1 MSDSFGPTSLDA
13 DLPGLGP
20 QTGNVR
26 GPPVQLPSALQ
37 GLAKHFMGQQSPAPG
52 QPKPLPPKPKQAQ
65 MGSTDPPI
73 ADARSFAPVPANAPQ
88 PPPKFT
94 PFIKSMPREPDQWG
108 KPEPYPRLPQSFE
121 LPGIYQQLGGYFAQS
136 GSFRSAPLGAGMAA
150 YSVAYQDAYQKGMDR
165 KMKQSVEQLQLH
177 SVQLEELERR
187 QTVEYGDI
195 YSQYS
200 AMGGQSVGGVNLHD
214 AVWRKAVEL
223 GDKNVIAMMEGG
235 ASAEKVRRYLMEHEA
250 RVNDLGKANSKV
262 AEQDAKDR
270 KEWGVP
276 DDDADPATRTDP
288 PPPIDAPPRGQPN
301 APDAPAPP
309 GASQPET
316 QKDRVDALPRYQ
328 RAGLEYLRGGSLEGV
343 PKGAKDAAVRYA
355 DGIAGQMDDLAAK
368 ARAGGMSKE
377 QIEDGLRAINPAIAG
392 EFADIRDLNTPLP
405 GGMGAINA
413 KPFWRD
419 IQTLAA
425 ASVPGWRAADYQN
438 ISDMQKDYT
447 TGTSSRRMQAA
458 NNMADTAIPLLK
470 ALKDIPEGT
479 APPENWISQIAAKKF
494 TGDPK
499 WIRLYNAL
507 QPYVQESQSLASPTG
522 RYFEGDVNRLM
533 HEFDIAQGPR
543 AIRAVLATDA
553 EAGSR
558 RIQTLTDDYQ
568 NTTHKQFPPHY
579 NPKSTAIMN
588 AIAKL
593 DPDKGFEGQTNLP
606 PDLQGL
612 GMGVGTTPGAAAG
625 PQPGGLPPGWSVS
638 PVQ

>member
-1 MSDSFGPTSLDA
+1 MSDTFGATGLDA

-37 GLAKHFMGQQSPAPG
+37 GLAKHFAGQQPGG
-52 QPKPLPPKPKQAQ
+52 QPKPGPQGPQGQGGQPKKPEL
-65 MGSTDPPI
+65 GPVDPPDRG
-73 ADARSFAPVPANAPQ
+73 AYALAPVPANAPR
-88 PPPKFT
+88 PSPKFT

-108 KPEPYPRLPQSFE
+108 KPEQFPRLPQSFE
-121 LPGIYQQLGGYFAQS
+121 LPGIYQQLGGYFAQA
-136 GSFRSAPLGAGMAA
+136 GSFRSAPMGAGMAA
-150 YSVAYQDAYQKGMDR
+150 YSAAYQQAFQKGQEW
-165 KMKQSVEQLQLH
+165 KMKQSLEQLQLH

-187 QTVEYGDI
+187 QTVEYGDLF
-195 YSQYS
+195 SQYS
-200 AMGGQSVGGVNLHD
+200 AMGGQPVGGVTMHD
-214 AVWRKAVEL
+214 ALWRKAVEL
-223 GDKNVIAMMEGG
+223 GDKNVIAMMEDG
-235 ASAEKVRRYLMEHEA
+235 ASPEKVRRYLMEHEA

-270 KEWGVP
+270 REWGVP
-276 DDDADPATRTDP
+276 DDDADPATPTQA
-288 PPPIDAPPRGQPN
+288 PPPIDAPPRGPPS
-301 APDAPAPP
+301 APDAPAAP
-309 GASQPET
+309 ASSKPET
-316 QKDRVDALPRYQ
+316 QKDRVAALAPYQ

-343 PKGAKDAAVRYA
+343 SKGAKPAVVRYA
-355 DGIAGQMDDLAAK
+355 DGIEGQMDDLAAK
-368 ARAGGMSKE
+368 AKAGGMSKE
-377 QIEDGLRAINPAIAG
+377 QIEDELRKINPAIAG

-419 IQTLAA
+419 IQSLAA
-425 ASVPGWRAADYQN
+425 ASVPGWRAGDYQN

-470 ALKDIPEGT
+470 ALKDIPEGD
-479 APPENWISQIAAKKF
+479 APPENWISQIVAKKF

-499 WIRLYNAL
+499 WVKLYNAL

-593 DPDKGFEGQTNLP
+593 DPDRGFEGQTGLP

-612 GMGVGTTPGAAAG
+612 GMGVTAAA
-625 PQPGGLPPGWSVS
+625 PAIPPGWKVT
-638 PVQ
+638 PIQ

>member
-1 MSDSFGPTSLDA
+1 MSDTFGASDLNA
-13 DLPGLGP
+13 DMPGLGP
-20 QTGNVR
+20 QPGNVR
-26 GPPVQLPSALQ
+26 GPPQQLPSQLHALVQ
-37 GLAKHFMGQQSPAPG
+37 HFSGMSGGPPKPAPG
-52 QPKPLPPKPKQAQ
+52 PQQRKPQL
-65 MGSTDPPI
+65 GSTDPP
-73 ADARSFAPVPANAPQ
+73 DREARSMAPVPANAPQ
-88 PPPKFT
+88 PPAKFT
-94 PFIKSMPREPDQWG
+94 PFIRSMARDPDQWG
-108 KPEPYPRLPQSFE
+108 QPEPYPRLPQSFE
-121 LPGIYQQLGGYFAQS
+121 LPGLFQQLGGYFSQHGGFA
-136 GSFRSAPLGAGMAA
+136 SAPLGAGLAL
-150 YSVAYQDAYQKGMDR
+150 YSAEYQKAFREGQDW
-165 KMKQSVEQLQLH
+165 KMKQSLAQLQLH
-177 SVQLEELERR
+177 SIQLEELERR

-200 AMGGQSVGGVNLHD
+200 AMGGQSIGGVSLHD
-214 AVWRKAVEL
+214 AIWRKAAEL
-223 GDKNVIAMMEGG
+223 GDKNVISMMENG
-235 ASAEKVRRYLMEHEA
+235 ASAEQVRRYLMEHEA

-276 DDDADPATRTDP
+276 DDGSVPTAPEP
-288 PPPIDAPPRGQPN
+288 PPPIDAPPQGPPTP
-301 APDAPAPP
+301 PDAPPAPA
-309 GASQPET
+309 GSQPET
-316 QKDRVDALPRYQ
+316 QKDRVAALAPYQ

-355 DGIAGQMDDLAAK
+355 DGIEGQMDDLAGRAK
-368 ARAGGMSKE
+368 SGKMSKE
-377 QIEDGLRAINPAIAG
+377 EIESGLRAINPAIAS

-419 IQTLAA
+419 IQSLAE

-438 ISDMQKDYT
+438 VSDMQKDYT
-447 TGTSSRRMQAA
+447 SGTSSRRMQAA

-479 APPENWISQIAAKKF
+479 SPPENWIEQIVAKKF

-593 DPDKGFEGQTNLP
+593 DPDKGFEGQTALP
-606 PDLQGL
+606 PELQGL
-612 GMGVGTTPGAAAG
+612 GMGSDGAPAS
-625 PQPGGLPPGWSVS
+625 LPPGWKVT